1 MSLVIDVIL
10 LAILF
15 IAVIVGYKKGFIK
28 ISVVAIGFVVSFIL
42 AITLSTTV
50 ANYTYDTFLQDKMVS
65 NVNTTLTKQGNVAID
80 TAIENAFSSDKMIT
94 KMAKMCNITAD
105 DIKSNISVETDEIT
119 TVSQYIEGEV
129 IRPTM
134 IFMLRVVFMI
144 LLFIL
149 CSLLFNL
156 LSNLLSKT
164 FSLTIAKKADPV
176 FGGILGL
183 FIGIVIVFILTILLD
198 TFISLFPDGFI
209 GISSATRDESYVYRF
224 VNFISNWNI

>member
-15 IAVIVGYKKGFIK
+15 TAVIVGYKKGFIK

-50 ANYTYDTFLQDKMVS
+50 ANYTYDTFLQEKMVDT
-65 NVNTTLTKQGNVAID
+65 VNSTLTKQGDVAID
-80 TAIENAFSSDKMIT
+80 TAVENAFSSDKMII
-94 KMAKMCNITAD
+94 KMAKICDVTAD
-105 DIKSNISVETDEIT
+105 DIKANVSAETDGIT

-134 IFMLRVVFMI
+134 TFMLRVVFMI

-149 CSLLFNL
+149 CSVLFNI

-164 FSLTIAKKADPV
+164 FSLTVAKKADPV
-176 FGGILGL
+176 LGGILGL
-183 FIGIVIVFILTILLD
+183 FIGIVIIFISTILLD
-198 TFISLFPDGFI
+198 TVISLFPDGFI
-209 GISSATRDESYVYRF
+209 GISSATRDGSYVYRF
-224 VNFISNWNI
+224 VNSISDWNI